1 MNSNSLSAF
10 FRLRLVLALSLCAGA
25 VLLTIAS
32 YAQSK
37 GQPKSIW
44 PAWPTL
50 ADQLTQEYAGH
61 KVQAGSALEKL
72 IRENQDFS
80 ILREDERADQRGL
93 PAWLRVWWR
102 KAHPETE
109 YKADDPTGGYPRV
122 LPEILEW
129 MLTHQDL
136 KSGPGNSDASGTH
149 DEQEPEA
156 TVGPDQRISGS
167 QSAPR
172 SESDIRINYF
182 DMTKITSASNNISG
196 SGVQSIF
203 YSTNAGA
210 SWSQSALP
218 LTSPDGFHS
227 DPTKT
232 NSAGDV
238 FGAWPTTP
246 LSPRRHERERD
257 GERH

>member
-1 MNSNSLSAF
+1 MAA
-10 FRLRLVLALSLCAGA
+10 RLVA
-25 VLLTIAS
+25 
-32 YAQSK
+32 
-37 GQPKSIW
+37 
-44 PAWPTL
+44 
-50 ADQLTQEYAGH
+50 E
-61 KVQAGSALEKL
+61 
-72 IRENQDFS
+72 
-80 ILREDERADQRGL
+80 
-93 PAWLRVWWR
+93 
-102 KAHPETE
+102 AHPETE

-136 KSGPGNSDASGTH
+136 KSGPGNSDASGAH
-149 DEQEPEA
+149 DEQEPDA
-156 TVGPDQRISGS
+156 TVGSDQRISGS